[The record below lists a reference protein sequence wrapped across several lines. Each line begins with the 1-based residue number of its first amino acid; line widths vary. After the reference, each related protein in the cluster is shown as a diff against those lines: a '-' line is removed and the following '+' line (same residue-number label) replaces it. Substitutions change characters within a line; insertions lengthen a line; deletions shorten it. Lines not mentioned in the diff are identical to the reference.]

1 MKRNAKKIAA
11 LILVTVLMLSLGI
24 TAAADDYS
32 GHWAKEY
39 IDFVK
44 ENGYWTDTGD
54 FQPDKPITRAEFSAM
69 FVRTLKAAVVEIVPS
84 FDDVNANTPYAYEI
98 HSAYEMGLI
107 KGDGKNFYPNNTITR
122 QEAAA
127 ILDRASF
134 MIFGKEIESDVN
146 KGRFIDYDKIDD
158 WARKYVFNVL
168 ESGLMSGP
176 TAKTFNPLGTLTRAE
191 TATICKRITQLSKL
205 DKLNYSVRK
214 ADKGEEKN
222 FPVLNSGI
230 TDVMYGISGW
240 AVLARF
246 EKGPG
251 EVYFSRTTKNDEK
264 LDKGAVWDSSPIA
277 KVLDPD
283 GNMVGVYPF
292 EWIHTGTESIVM
304 KINCEKSGIY
314 TIQVMNGRTNDY
326 FEIGI
331 KEPVSWGIRAEKR
344 LKVTSTFLKEG
355 YIYTQRTND
364 YIYVGGSTTHPIK
377 LLDLDG
383 KTIATST
390 EVSRRDTKQDLI
402 TYDAEPNTVY
412 QLKFDPAFNGMM
424 MTDGFPGVIS
434 PTPEMAEDLKGGWFD
449 QDGVVTQGPLQMR
462 ARKRA
467 VEIAKNENLNVVINK
482 PAEIPRDIQNPLAEA
497 QMFGVYGVI
506 SGVGAACARQII
518 DPESKYLGYI
528 VDATIYTGEK
538 ELPETSYEACHFDN
552 RMREHGGMASAIS
565 LPFELNF
572 AYGNKALVN
581 RLSLALLHYVVELG
595 EVYEDRQQDFIR
607 SQNSVTSM
615 FDYDHFI
622 ESYKACEK
630 FFDTETREIL
640 YQAVIAVGNKMSDYP
655 GQGVTNQAFFHAT
668 NNLRLYILTGC
679 DPTFEFLHDMYK
691 KQITTLMRDD
701 IYGWHLPYHRGYG
714 FHEGHFIENG
724 FDSSY
729 EYMNREEWVQTYL
742 EYRACKNADPV
753 LVEKMEAIT
762 QEMLEFETYFTLPQP
777 GNEKFNLANAFT
789 SRKANEFGSGNQPS
803 YEKLFH
809 DMPIAALRWKFK
821 QQGDTLNFSETY
833 PQIINTEEWAWDH
846 IEEFYPAYENYF
858 TPESNRWGN
867 YWPQTTYE
875 AFNAGRVADSSG
887 LELPCFQEDGVKL
900 NTSEVVAVKHK
911 GLYLMNVY
919 QNVHSYRPTYSMV
932 GGAPLMIWSENTG
945 VVERSKKIYGSTE
958 KYITPDEAL
967 LMHASVYGMAGGQ
980 FFHSGKEG
988 HEGYG
993 SSEPCTLKWIEE
1005 GKKYEISGRIPDTD
1019 IIITWTYDLT
1029 DTGIDMNVKVKGTV
1043 DSDSIWLNFPING
1056 QDEKGKTE
1064 FDAAAG
1070 KLDYIYDG
1078 GNGHMRFTWDAANE
1092 SKFLDVIEES
1102 MNLKRLRIKIPT
1114 GGLTMHIEAVK

>member
-1 MKRNAKKIAA
+1 
-11 LILVTVLMLSLGI
+11 
-24 TAAADDYS
+24 
-32 GHWAKEY
+32 
-39 IDFVK
+39 
-44 ENGYWTDTGD
+44 
-54 FQPDKPITRAEFSAM
+54 M

-467 VEIAKNENLNVVINK
+467 VEIAKTK
-482 PAEIPRDIQNPLAEA
+482 
-497 QMFGVYGVI
+497 
-506 SGVGAACARQII
+506 
-518 DPESKYLGYI
+518 
-528 VDATIYTGEK
+528 
-538 ELPETSYEACHFDN
+538 
-552 RMREHGGMASAIS
+552 
-565 LPFELNF
+565 
-572 AYGNKALVN
+572 
-581 RLSLALLHYVVELG
+581 
-595 EVYEDRQQDFIR
+595 
-607 SQNSVTSM
+607 
-615 FDYDHFI
+615 
-622 ESYKACEK
+622 
-630 FFDTETREIL
+630 
-640 YQAVIAVGNKMSDYP
+640 
-655 GQGVTNQAFFHAT
+655 
-668 NNLRLYILTGC
+668 
-679 DPTFEFLHDMYK
+679 
-691 KQITTLMRDD
+691 TLM
-701 IYGWHLPYHRGYG
+701 L
-714 FHEGHFIENG
+714 
-724 FDSSY
+724 
-729 EYMNREEWVQTYL
+729 
-742 EYRACKNADPV
+742 
-753 LVEKMEAIT
+753 
-762 QEMLEFETYFTLPQP
+762 
-777 GNEKFNLANAFT
+777 
-789 SRKANEFGSGNQPS
+789 
-803 YEKLFH
+803 
-809 DMPIAALRWKFK
+809 
-821 QQGDTLNFSETY
+821 
-833 PQIINTEEWAWDH
+833 
-846 IEEFYPAYENYF
+846 
-858 TPESNRWGN
+858 
-867 YWPQTTYE
+867 
-875 AFNAGRVADSSG
+875 
-887 LELPCFQEDGVKL
+887 
-900 NTSEVVAVKHK
+900 
-911 GLYLMNVY
+911 
-919 QNVHSYRPTYSMV
+919 
-932 GGAPLMIWSENTG
+932 
-945 VVERSKKIYGSTE
+945 
-958 KYITPDEAL
+958 
-967 LMHASVYGMAGGQ
+967 
-980 FFHSGKEG
+980 
-988 HEGYG
+988 
-993 SSEPCTLKWIEE
+993 
-1005 GKKYEISGRIPDTD
+1005 
-1019 IIITWTYDLT
+1019 
-1029 DTGIDMNVKVKGTV
+1029 
-1043 DSDSIWLNFPING
+1043 
-1056 QDEKGKTE
+1056 
-1064 FDAAAG
+1064 
-1070 KLDYIYDG
+1070 
-1078 GNGHMRFTWDAANE
+1078 
-1092 SKFLDVIEES
+1092 
-1102 MNLKRLRIKIPT
+1102 
-1114 GGLTMHIEAVK
+1114 